1 MFAHSTFDPALL
13 PECMSSEESCDEYY
27 HSPDHTHK
35 SQLLLLTRSPAWRSS
50 RLARFYAL
58 LDAEDAAEQYQLDS
72 VGVGV
77 SSAGNK
83 ARRLPPRKE
92 RRVGPPKDGLVMP
105 PQGVA
110 PWMVSRRW
118 VKETRES
125 RPDLEAMLE
134 GLIVHDTLGFEW
146 DKFDVLG
153 EESEDEMQEG
163 VGEEFIPRSE
173 TSYSLAHALAPPT

>member
-13 PECMSSEESCDEYY
+13 PECMSSEESCDEHYP
-27 HSPDHTHK
+27 SPDHT
-35 SQLLLLTRSPAWRSS
+35 QQPFLLLTRAPAWRSS

-72 VGVGV
+72 IGVGIGGG
-77 SSAGNK
+77 GNK
-83 ARRLPPRKE
+83 ARRVLPRKE

-110 PWMVSRRW
+110 SWMVSRRW

-125 RPDLEAMLE
+125 RPDLGDMLE
-134 GLIVHDTLGFEW
+134 GLIVQDSVDFEW

-153 EESEDEMQEG
+153 EESEDELQEG
-163 VGEEFIPRSE
+163 VGEEEFIPRSE